1 MDLIDSK
8 DPRHI
13 RCFVARQLSSQIYA
27 LSSVKF
33 SGLKLRLCKKMTN
46 IRYAMDQWTNGPIDI
61 GTLKHLKKWK
71 IGTLEHWNIG
81 TFEHST
87 FNQQLVTS
95 IALILFKRL
104 RVTLLTSIA
113 SRD

>member
-1 MDLIDSK
+1 
-8 DPRHI
+8 
-13 RCFVARQLSSQIYA
+13 
-27 LSSVKF
+27 
-33 SGLKLRLCKKMTN
+33 
-46 IRYAMDQWTNGPIDI
+46 MDQWTNGSINQWTNGTLDQWNI
-61 GTLKHLKKWK
+61 GTLQHRNTA
-71 IGTLEHWNIG
+71 TLENWNIG

-95 IALILFKRL
+95 IALILFQRL